1 MNELGMML
9 AYVAPLSIAA
19 GAAWRVAVKLT
30 NVERKLDRLE
40 RENQALSSEIRAL
53 DRLLR
58 ILVDSRRESV

>member
-9 AYVAPLSIAA
+9 AYVAPLSIVA
-19 GAAWRVAVKLT
+19 GGAWRIAVKLT

-40 RENQALSSEIRAL
+40 RENSALSSEIRAL